1 VEIAVDNSP
10 RRSARLLPY
19 LVAGAIFVAGVGPFF
34 GFWRAAIAFAV
45 AAPILAVG
53 IGYFR
58 SAGNSAPEPEAEEVS
73 DADLRY
79 VCSVCGLE
87 LKIVVATND
96 KPPTHCREKMN
107 LVTLSGK
114 PPLKPV

>member
-1 VEIAVDNSP
+1 MDRAR
-10 RRSARLLPY
+10 RRSARLLPFVI
-19 LVAGAIFVAGVGPFF
+19 LGVIFIAGLGPFF
-34 GFWRAAIAFAV
+34 GFGRAAIAFLV

-58 SAGNSAPEPEAEEVS
+58 SAGSSLPEPEAEEVGAS
-73 DADLRY
+73 DLRY

-87 LKIVVATND
+87 LKIIVATND
-96 KPPTHCREKMN
+96 RAPTHCREKME

-114 PPLKPV
+114 PPLKSV